1 MQLYKYPTL
10 LFILLLGFSQIS
22 SAQDIS
28 IQEYI
33 DEYKALAVAEMKR
46 AGIPASITMAQG
58 ILESRN
64 GNSYLAKVGNN
75 HFGIKCHTDWTGKKI
90 HLDDDAP
97 NECFRKYKSVYES
110 FIDHSN
116 FLTRKGRYSSL
127 FELDPLDY
135 KNWAKGL
142 KAAGYATDPQYANK
156 LVTLIERYQLSKFDL
171 PGGIDC
177 DNIVLDLPAI
187 TYYNRIKTV
196 IFTCDITIAQVARA
210 YKIDEKK
217 LKKYNDFDS
226 DVIPANN
233 KVYFQP
239 KRNKGPFGLKTHI
252 VQKGETMSSI
262 SQLYGMKLNCVY
274 HRNRMDE
281 DKQQQPAVGQEI
293 NLRGKR
299 KSPPVLSTT
308 PIVRPP
314 VVNPDKPIF
323 VPNPSTGDDDD
334 DEGNIDDFEI
344 TPPVVNPP
352 NTDGDGNLPIFPPT
366 TDDDEDTPTSITHI
380 VKQGDTLYSISR
392 KYGVSVAAIKA
403 ANGMTSNDLN
413 VGQRLKIK

>member
-1 MQLYKYPTL
+1 LSL
-10 LFILLLGFSQIS
+10 SQS
-22 SAQDIS
+22 SFAQEATT
-28 IQEYI
+28 QQYI

-64 GNSYLAKVGNN
+64 GNSYLARVGNN
-75 HFGIKCHTDWTGKKI
+75 HFGIKCHDDWTGKKV

-97 NECFRKYKSVYES
+97 DECFRKYKSVYES

-116 FLTRKGRYSSL
+116 FLARKGRYSTL

-142 KAAGYATDPQYANK
+142 KKAGYATDPQYANK
-156 LVTLIERYQLSKFDL
+156 LISVIERYSLSKFDL

-210 YKIDEKK
+210 YKMDEKS
-217 LKKYNDFDS
+217 LRKYNDFDTN
-226 DVIPANN
+226 VIPANN

-239 KRNKGPFGLKTHI
+239 KRNKGPFGLRKHI
-252 VQKGETMSSI
+252 VSRGETMVSI
-262 SQLYGMKLNCVY
+262 SQLYGIKLKCLYV
-274 HRNRMDE
+274 RNRMDMG
-281 DKQQQPAVGQEI
+281 KNQHPAVGQEL

-299 KSPPVLSTT
+299 KSSPQLSTA
-308 PIVRPP
+308 PIVTPP
-314 VVNPDKPIF
+314 TKTPTPFIPK
-323 VPNPSTGDDDD
+323 PSTDDTDID
-334 DEGNIDDFEI
+334 NSDNTDETDINDFEI

-352 NTDGDGNLPIFPPT
+352 KIGTSTKDDVVTPPNTDIPS
-366 TDDDEDTPTSITHI
+366 SISH
-380 VKQGDTLYSISR
+380 VVQKGETLYAISR
-392 KYGVSVAAIKA
+392 KYNVPVQTIKA
-403 ANGMTSNDLN
+403 LNNMISNDLK
-413 VGQRLKIK
+413 VGQALKIK

>member
-1 MQLYKYPTL
+1 MQLYKYPVLLIVL
-10 LFILLLGFSQIS
+10 LFGFSQMS

-90 HLDDDAP
+90 HIDDDAP
-97 NECFRKYKSVYES
+97 DECFRKYKSVYES

-116 FLTRKGRYSSL
+116 FLTRKGRYSPL

-142 KAAGYATDPQYANK
+142 KKAGYATDPQYANK
-156 LVTLIERYQLSKFDL
+156 LISVIERYELAKFDL

-196 IFTCDITIAQVARA
+196 IFTCDITAAQVARA
-210 YKIDEKK
+210 YKMDVKK

-252 VQKGETMSSI
+252 VQRGETMSSI
-262 SQLYGMKLNCVY
+262 SQLYGIKLKCLY
-274 HRNRMDE
+274 HRNRMDM
-281 DKQQQPAVGQEI
+281 DKAQQAAVGQELR
-293 NLRGKR
+293 LRGKR
-299 KSPPVLSTT
+299 KSPPVISTT
-308 PIVRPP
+308 PIVKPP
-314 VVNPDKPIF
+314 VKPPTNTDNPIF
-323 VPNPSTGDDDD
+323 VPTPSTD
-334 DEGNIDDFEI
+334 DEEDLNDFEI
-344 TPPVVNPP
+344 QPPVVNPP
-352 NTDGDGNLPIFPPT
+352 NTDEDGNLPIFPPT
-366 TDDDEDTPTSITHI
+366 TDDDDKDTPTSITHI
-380 VKQGDTLYSISR
+380 VKKGDTLYKISR
-392 KYGVSVAAIKA
+392 QYGVTVAAIKA
-403 ANGMTSNDLN
+403 ANGMTSSDLK